1 MLDHPAIDIALA
13 TILFYIVLSLV
24 ASSVQEWFAS
34 MFGLRSK
41 NLRAGIERL
50 IGDQYAKRVYRHPL
64 IGNLAKEGKLPSYIA
79 PGTLST
85 VLLELI
91 ARENASKSYVTCTA
105 DEIRGIVGKI
115 SPDHPLKEIFDTWLT
130 DGEDAANTLK
140 DRLASWFDEG
150 MSRMSGW
157 YARRVKVIIFAI
169 AAAVTIATNAS
180 TIHLVEELWSNEAL
194 RTQLAAQAGVVADT
208 TTSND
213 DMTDAFQDL
222 EMFPIGWN
230 EPPVGLLAW
239 LKTVLGWGITVAA
252 ISLGAPFWF
261 DLLSKVARLRGT
273 GARAGSNN
281 RDSPKTN

>member
-24 ASSVQEWFAS
+24 ASSVQEWIAS

-41 NLRAGIERL
+41 NLNEGIKRL
-50 IGDQYAKRVYRHPL
+50 IGDQYTQRIYNHPL
-64 IGNLAKEGKLPSYIA
+64 IANLAKDGKLPSYIE

-91 ARENASKSYVTCTA
+91 ARDNASKSYVTCTA
-105 DEIRGIVGKI
+105 DEVRGIVEKI
-115 SPDHPLKEIFDTWLT
+115 SPDHPIKEVLDTWLT
-130 DGEDAANTLK
+130 ESEDAANTLK

-150 MSRMSGW
+150 MSRISGW
-157 YARRVKVIIFAI
+157 YARRVKVIIFVI

-180 TIHLVEELWSNEAL
+180 SIHLVEELWSNDAL
-194 RTQLAAQAGVVADT
+194 RTQLAVQAEAAAGANASDGEMADALQ
-208 TTSND
+208 S
-213 DMTDAFQDL
+213 L
-222 EMFPIGWN
+222 EMFPIGWD
-230 EPPVGLLAW
+230 EPPVGLVAW
-239 LKTVLGWGITVAA
+239 LKTVLGWAITVAA

-261 DLLSKVARLRGT
+261 DLLGKVARLRGT

-281 RDSPKTN
+281 

>member
-24 ASSVQEWFAS
+24 ASSVQEWIAS
-34 MFGLRSK
+34 MLGLRSK
-41 NLRAGIERL
+41 NLNAGIKRL
-50 IGDQYAKRVYRHPL
+50 IGDQYTQRVYRHPL
-64 IGNLAKEGKLPSYIA
+64 IANLAKAGKLPSYID
-79 PGTLST
+79 PKTLST

-91 ARENASKSYVTCTA
+91 ARDNASKSYVTCTA
-105 DEIRGIVGKI
+105 DDVRGIVGKI
-115 SPDHPLKEIFDTWLT
+115 SDDHPLKEILDTWLT
-130 DGEDAANTLK
+130 EGEDAANTLK

-157 YARRVKVIIFAI
+157 YARRVKVIIFVI

-180 TIHLVEELWSNEAL
+180 SIHFVEELWRNDIL
-194 RTQLAAQAGVVADT
+194 RSQLAAQAVTLTEAAA
-208 TTSND
+208 S
-213 DMTDAFQDL
+213 TDEMPNVSQDL
-222 EMFPIGWN
+222 NDFPIGWY
-230 EPPVGLLAW
+230 GLPEDWVAW
-239 LKTVLGWGITVAA
+239 LKTVLGWAITIAA

-281 RDSPKTN
+281 RDPSSTS

>member
-24 ASSVQEWFAS
+24 ASSVQEWIAS

-50 IGDQYAKRVYRHPL
+50 IGDQYAERVYRHPL

-91 ARENASKSYVTCTA
+91 ARDNASKSYATCTA
-105 DEIRGIVGKI
+105 DEVRGIVGKI
-115 SPDHPLKEIFDTWLT
+115 NPDHPLKEIFDTWLT
-130 DGEDAANTLK
+130 DGEDTANTLK
-140 DRLASWFDEG
+140 NRLASWFDEG

-157 YARRVKVIIFAI
+157 YARRVKVIIFVI

-180 TIHLVEELWSNEAL
+180 SIHLVEQLWSNDAL
-194 RTQLAAQAGVVADT
+194 RTQLAAQA
-208 TTSND
+208 
-213 DMTDAFQDL
+213 
-222 EMFPIGWN
+222 
-230 EPPVGLLAW
+230 
-239 LKTVLGWGITVAA
+239 VAA
-252 ISLGAPFWF
+252 VDATPV
-261 DLLSKVARLRGT
+261 KR
-273 GARAGSNN
+273 
-281 RDSPKTN
+281 